1 MKKTLFII
9 LAGLLLVGLVGCS
22 GILHDKGLLSGAEW
36 DFMAFNSDWSV
47 SEQNKKLTE
56 VSTTEWTYELNNWNA
71 KELGI
76 AVKVGSQWDSRYEVV
91 VDGKFALGVKQP
103 TQTTEPKP
111 SRAYI
116 TGLTPG
122 DSYKITFVAEN
133 GAVFVTVEKK

>member
-9 LAGLLLVGLVGCS
+9 LAGLLLIGLAGCS
-22 GILHDKGLLSGAEW
+22 GVLHDKGLLSGAEW

-47 SEQNKKLTE
+47 SEQGKKLTE

-71 KELGI
+71 TELGI
-76 AVKVGSQWDSRYEVV
+76 AVKVGDSWTSRYEVV

-103 TQTTEPKP
+103 TQTTEPSP
-111 SRAYI
+111 RAYI
-116 TGLTPG
+116 KGLKAG

>member
-133 GAVFVTVEKK
+133 GAVFVTVKKK

>member
-47 SEQNKKLTE
+47 SEQGKKLTE

-71 KELGI
+71 DELGI
-76 AVKVGSQWDSRYEVV
+76 AVKVGDSWTQRYEVV
-91 VDGKFALGVKQP
+91 VDGNFALGVKQP
-103 TQTTEPKP
+103 TQTPEPSP
-111 SRAYI
+111 RAYI

>member
-47 SEQNKKLTE
+47 SEQGKKLTE
-56 VSTTEWTYELNNWNA
+56 VSTTEWTYELNNWKA
-71 KELGI
+71 TELGI
-76 AVKVGSQWDSRYEVV
+76 AVKVGDSWTSRYEVV

-103 TQTTEPKP
+103 TQTTEPSP
-111 SRAYI
+111 RAYI

-122 DSYKITFVAEN
+122 GSYKITFVAEN
-133 GAVFVTVEKK
+133 GAIFVTVEEK

>member
-9 LAGLLLVGLVGCS
+9 LAGLLLIGLAGCS
-22 GILHDKGLLSGAEW
+22 GVLHDKGLLSGAEW
-36 DFMAFNSDWSV
+36 DFMAFNSDWTV

-56 VSTTEWTYELNNWNA
+56 VSLTEWTYELNNWNA

>member
-22 GILHDKGLLSGAEW
+22 GVLHDKGLLSGAEW

-47 SEQNKKLTE
+47 SEQGKKLTE

-133 GAVFVTVEKK
+133 GAVFVTVKKK